1 MFELFLKKLVLIVKQ
16 IDGESNNSPT
26 PAELRMKKPSG
37 IPMEHMLIVSEP
49 LPGTYKTHSG
59 QYAVPKIDA

>member
-1 MFELFLKKLVLIVKQ
+1 MKQ